1 MPGAVLAEG
10 DAVAVARAREYSDEL
25 RVREVGL
32 CFESNR
38 PLAHVAHELGIDE
51 EALRRWVREAEVDR
65 GPSRSRLYLGIGEK
79 PTKRPCSQLSHPHT
93 EYIRKRA
100 AAAYLRRSESDHFL
114 IPLRSGDPPA
124 ARFSGE
130 DRARWG
136 SAGQA
141 GARGL
146 PPRRRSTFLVAVGGP
161 STRPGAARG
170 RG

>member
-10 DAVAVARAREYSDEL
+10 DAVAVARARESDEL
-25 RVREVGL
+25 RVRAVGL

-100 AAAYLRRSESDHFL
+100 AAACLRRSESDHFL

-136 SAGQA
+136 SAVM
-141 GARGL
+141 RRPCRS
-146 PPRRRSTFLVAVGGP
+146 PPRRVATFSVGLTAPSSRLQAVEAEK
-161 STRPGAARG
+161 R
-170 RG
+170 